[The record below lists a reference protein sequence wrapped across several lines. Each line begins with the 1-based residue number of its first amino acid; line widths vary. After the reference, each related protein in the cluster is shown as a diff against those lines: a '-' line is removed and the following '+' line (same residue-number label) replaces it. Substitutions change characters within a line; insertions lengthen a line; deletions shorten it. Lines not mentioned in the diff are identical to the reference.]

1 VTEWP
6 VGTGKWELVGN
17 GSTESAHA
25 TTLLNFTGNSDIGT
39 RLMFFTSWPD
49 FMRV

>member
-1 VTEWP
+1 

-25 TTLLNFTGNSDIGT
+25 TTLLNFT
-39 RLMFFTSWPD
+39 
-49 FMRV
+49 